1 MYNWESKTTIMNK
14 FCLAIIATVLCVAC
28 VTDGVDNIQHN
39 EDTSNK
45 IHNWGD
51 SAAQGRLMVRLTG
64 SAESISVE
72 GIALE
77 VEPLFPTTTGNEKL
91 DRWVL
96 VHFDESLDLKVV
108 AEEIAALESVER
120 VEFDLKM
127 KRISSEALP
136 MPTMRPEP
144 TRSVEL
150 PFNDPEL
157 PYQWHYYNDGSLSE
171 YADKAEYCLA
181 GADINLL
188 NAWKYTAGDRRVIV
202 AVVDGGIMC
211 DHPDLKDN
219 MWVNEAEQNGQK
231 GIDDD
236 DNGYVDDIHGYNFVA
251 DSGNITADDHGTH
264 VAGTIGAVNNNGYAV
279 CGIAGGTG
287 NNDGVRLMSIQIFEG
302 EESCYQHQIARGF
315 QYAADNGAV
324 LINNSWG
331 YEPDAYISDN
341 DFVRYD
347 SVLKE
352 AIDYF
357 QSNARLDGVMD
368 GGVAIFA
375 AGNETYPQ
383 PCYPGAYYK
392 YICVTAMASD
402 YTAAYYTNYGPGC
415 NVVAPGGD
423 ANYGTLF
430 CISSTSLDTKYGY
443 EYMQGTSMATPHVT
457 GCAALALSYALKQGY
472 TLTPDYLR
480 ALIQTSVHDIN
491 QYQTGV
497 KRYFD
502 YTIGSY
508 YNMQLEPYAK
518 KLGAGYIDAHLL
530 LMQLDSTPCLYFKTG
545 VSTSLSLDEYFGGG
559 SEDLAY
565 QGCEVSDEVRDALGI
580 QGKPRIENGML
591 SIQCNKPGSGRIKV
605 KAIIGD
611 QIVGG
616 GDTMGGMVVERE
628 FEMVVRGA
636 KAENG
641 GWL

>member
-1 MYNWESKTTIMNK
+1 MNRLFPIIFAIFALSSCVRESVDSGVAPTPSSDKIYNWS
-14 FCLAIIATVLCVAC
+14 
-28 VTDGVDNIQHN
+28 
-39 EDTSNK
+39 DT
-45 IHNWGD
+45 
-51 SAAQGRLMVRLTG
+51 AARGRLLVRVADIN
-64 SAESISVE
+64 SPIEVE
-72 GIALE
+72 GIELT
-77 VEPLFPTTTGNEKL
+77 VESLFPKATGSESL
-91 DRWVL
+91 DRWML
-96 VHFDESLDLKVV
+96 VHFDEELDTKAV
-108 AEEIAALESVER
+108 AESIAALDEVER
-120 VEFDLKM
+120 VEFDVKV
-127 KRISSEALP
+127 KRIVSEAQP
-136 MPTMRPEP
+136 MPTSRPEP
-144 TRSVEL
+144 TRSVEM

-157 PYQWHYYNDGSLSE
+157 PWQWHYYNDGSLAD
-171 YADKAEYCLA
+171 YADDPNQCLA

-188 NAWKYTAGDRRVIV
+188 NAWKYTAGDRRVVV
-202 AVVDGGIMC
+202 AVVDGGIMT

-219 MWVNEAEQNGQK
+219 MWVNEAEQNGQM

-236 DNGYVDDIHGYNFVA
+236 LNGYVDDIHGYNFVT
-251 DSGNITADDHGTH
+251 DSGKITADDHGTH
-264 VAGTIGAVNNNGYAV
+264 VAGTISAVNNNGYAV

-302 EESCYQHQIARGF
+302 DESCYQHQIARGF
-315 QYAADNGAV
+315 HYAADNGAV

-341 DFVRYD
+341 EFVRYD

-357 QSNARLDGVMD
+357 QSNARLEGVME

-383 PCYPGAYYK
+383 PCYPGAYHEYV
-392 YICVTAMASD
+392 CVTAMSSD

-430 CISSTSLDTKYGY
+430 CVSSTSLNTTYGY

-480 ALIQTSVHDIN
+480 TLIQTSVHDIN

-497 KRYFD
+497 KPCFD
-502 YTIGSY
+502 YTTGSY
-508 YNMQLEPYAK
+508 FNMQLEPYAK
-518 KLGAGYIDAHLL
+518 KLGSGYIDAHLL
-530 LMQLDSTPCLYFKTG
+530 LMQLDSTPCLYFEIGTAAL
-545 VSTSLSLDEYFGGG
+545 LSLDEYFGGG
-559 SEDLAY
+559 SQDLTY
-565 QGCEVSDEVRDALGI
+565 QGCEVSDSVRDELGM

-605 KAIIGD
+605 YAIIG
-611 QIVGG
+611 GPTTG
-616 GDTMGGMVVERE
+616 GDIMGGMVVERE
-628 FEMVVRGA
+628 FELVVRGA